1 MPAGPFFTSGNVP
14 IVSQLELNKIQAGKI
29 HRFWLQLITD
39 GMGTPVSVP
48 VFVAKGTEKG
58 PVLGLTAAVHGNE
71 INGIPVIQRL
81 FREIDPAR
89 LHGTLVGVPVMNVP
103 AVLQR
108 QRRFFEESDLNAIM
122 PGREDG
128 NAAQVYAYRL
138 VDRLVRHFDYLID
151 LHTAGFGRENSYHVK
166 ADLEDPVT
174 RRMAML
180 QNAPIIVHS
189 PPSDGSLRGV
199 ADSLGIHSIALE
211 VGNPQSFQRGII
223 RTGLT
228 GIHNLLH
235 DLRME
240 EGEIE
245 IPLSRPAICRHAYW
259 VFSDTGGILS
269 VQPNLGDWVHRGQP
283 IASLRNIFGDLIKEY
298 LAPEDGLLIGKSSDP
313 INQTGGRILYL
324 GVPASEGEIKI

>member
-1 MPAGPFFTSGNVP
+1 
-14 IVSQLELNKIQAGKI
+14 
-29 HRFWLQLITD
+29 
-39 GMGTPVSVP
+39 MGTPVSVP
-48 VFVAKGTEKG
+48 VFVAKGPEKG

-81 FREIDPAR
+81 FREIDPTR

-128 NAAQVYAYRL
+128 NAAQVYAYRI
-138 VDRLVRHFDYLID
+138 VDRLIRHVDYLID

-174 RRMAML
+174 RRMALL

-235 DLRME
+235 DLGME

-245 IPLSRPAICRHAYW
+245 IPVSRPTICRNAYW

-269 VQPNLGDWVHRGQP
+269 VQPNLGDTVRQGQP
-283 IASLRNIFGDLIKEY
+283 IATLRNIFGDLIKEY
-298 LAPEDGLLIGKSSDP
+298 YAPEDGLLIGKSSDP

-324 GVPASEGEIKI
+324 GVLASDEEIKM

>member
-1 MPAGPFFTSGNVP
+1 M
-14 IVSQLELNKIQAGKI
+14 
-29 HRFWLQLITD
+29 
-39 GMGTPVSVP
+39 
-48 VFVAKGTEKG
+48 
-58 PVLGLTAAVHGNE
+58 LGLTAAVHGNE

-324 GVPASEGEIKI
+324 GVPASEGEINS